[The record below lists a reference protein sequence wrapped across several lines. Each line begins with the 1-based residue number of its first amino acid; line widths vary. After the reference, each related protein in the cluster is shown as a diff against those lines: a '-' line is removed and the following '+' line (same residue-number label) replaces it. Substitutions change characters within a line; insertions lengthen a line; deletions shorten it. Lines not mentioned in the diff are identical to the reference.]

1 MQRNVEALTYIVEYV
16 KYLRV
21 KWIKNQYDMAKVT
34 MRIRVKL
41 ILYMQNVF
49 TRSSKEKLSTISRFH

>member
-41 ILYMQNVF
+41 IL
-49 TRSSKEKLSTISRFH
+49 LSLINI